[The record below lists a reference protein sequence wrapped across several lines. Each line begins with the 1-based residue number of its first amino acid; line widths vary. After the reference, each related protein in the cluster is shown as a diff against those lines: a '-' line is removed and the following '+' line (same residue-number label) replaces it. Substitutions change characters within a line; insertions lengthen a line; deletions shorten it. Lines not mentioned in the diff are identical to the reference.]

1 MDSDGHRCMTGRK
14 ARQTDP
20 DTTSQIDSAIEA
32 FLDYLRYERDYS
44 ANTLAAYRR
53 DLIKFSSRVNV
64 PADAVSAHDIHGF
77 VARLHSEG
85 LAPRS
90 IQRAL
95 SSVRSFFNYLEA
107 RRETRKNPAAGAR
120 APKDKSR
127 LPNTLD
133 ADQAARLFEFDA
145 TTPRQKRDKAMIELF
160 YGSGLRLS
168 ELVGINLTDLDL
180 DSGFVSVLGK
190 GRKSRQVPLGRQCI
204 TAIRDWLPEHPIDP
218 GTLQAVPLF
227 TGRGCN
233 RISPRTV
240 QSRLKILS
248 AQQLGRTDL
257 HPHMLRHSFAS
268 HLLESSGDLRAVQ
281 ELLGHSDLGTTQIYT
296 HLDFQ
301 HLAKVYD
308 AAHPRA
314 EHQPDEGQSN
324 EDTAYEDQPFKE
336 KDLG

>member
-1 MDSDGHRCMTGRK
+1 MTAGHEHPLD
-14 ARQTDP
+14 A
-20 DTTSQIDSAIEA
+20 SVHA
-32 FLDYLRYERDYS
+32 FLDYLKFEKDYS

-53 DLIKFSSRVNV
+53 DLDRFAAMTPEPAERISRTHI
-64 PADAVSAHDIHGF
+64 DAF
-77 VARLHSEG
+77 VARLHSQG

-95 SSVRSFFNYLEA
+95 SSVRSFFRFLEA
-107 RRETRKNPAAGAR
+107 RRETKKNPAAAAR
-120 APKDKSR
+120 APKSKNR
-127 LPNTLD
+127 LPGTLD

-145 TTPRQKRDKAMIELF
+145 KTPLEKRDKAMLELF

-168 ELVGINLTDLDL
+168 ELVGANRSDLDL
-180 DSGFVSVLGK
+180 DAGFVTVLGK
-190 GRKSRQVPLGRQCI
+190 GRKTRQVPLGRHCI
-204 TAIRDWLPEHPIDP
+204 DAIRAWLAVHPALGEP
-218 GTLQAVPLF
+218 GAAPLF
-227 TGRGCN
+227 TGRGQA

-240 QSRLKILS
+240 QNRLKRL
-248 AQQLGRTDL
+248 AARQLGSTDL

-301 HLAKVYD
+301 HLARVYD

-314 EHQPDEGQSN
+314 ELRPEGARTEPSS
-324 EDTAYEDQPFKE
+324 ERESD
-336 KDLG
+336 G

>member
-1 MDSDGHRCMTGRK
+1 MT
-14 ARQTDP
+14 AQAEHPLDASIT
-20 DTTSQIDSAIEA
+20 A
-32 FLDYLRYERDYS
+32 FLDHLTFEKDYS
-44 ANTLAAYRR
+44 PNTLKAYRR
-53 DLIKFSSRVNV
+53 DLTRFRDLTDQTPERVSRHHIN
-64 PADAVSAHDIHGF
+64 AF

-90 IQRAL
+90 IQRSL
-95 SSVRSFFNYLEA
+95 SSVRSFFNFLEA

-120 APKDKSR
+120 APKDKNK
-127 LPNTLD
+127 LPHTLD

-145 TTPRQKRDKAMIELF
+145 VTPRQKRDKAMLELF

-168 ELVGINLTDLDL
+168 ELVGVNRADLDL
-180 DSGFVSVLGK
+180 ETGFVTVLGK
-190 GRKSRQVPLGRQCI
+190 GRKTRQVPLGRYSI
-204 TAIRDWLPEHPIDP
+204 AAIESWLAVYP
-218 GTLQAVPLF
+218 GAGETSASEPGAVPLF
-227 TGRGCN
+227 TGRGRR

-240 QSRLKILS
+240 QARLKQL
-248 AQQLGRTDL
+248 AAAQLGSTDL

-314 EHQPDEGQSN
+314 ESRSDSITVDKLSDN
-324 EDTAYEDQPFKE
+324 D
-336 KDLG
+336 

>member
-1 MDSDGHRCMTGRK
+1 V
-14 ARQTDP
+14 
-20 DTTSQIDSAIEA
+20 TSGERPLDASVSA
-32 FLDYLRYERDYS
+32 FLDHLRYEKDYS

-53 DLIKFSSRVNV
+53 DLNRFASLTDEPPERVTRAEVN
-64 PADAVSAHDIHGF
+64 HF

-95 SSVRSFFNYLEA
+95 SSVRSFFSFLEA
-107 RRETRKNPAAGAR
+107 RRETRKNPAATAR
-120 APKDKSR
+120 APKTKNR
-127 LPNTLD
+127 LPGTLD
-133 ADQAARLFEFDA
+133 ADQAAKLFEFDA
-145 TTPRQKRDKAMIELF
+145 DTPLLKRDKAMLELF

-168 ELVGINLTDLDL
+168 ELVGVNCADLDL
-180 DSGFVSVLGK
+180 DAGFVTVLGK
-190 GRKSRQVPLGRQCI
+190 GRKTRQVPLGRHCVD
-204 TAIRDWLPEHPIDP
+204 AIKAWLTVHPAGHESGP
-218 GTLQAVPLF
+218 RPLF
-227 TGRGCN
+227 TGRGCA

-240 QSRLKILS
+240 QNRLKQI
-248 AQQLGRTDL
+248 AARQLGSTEV

-301 HLAKVYD
+301 HLARVYD

-314 EHQPDEGQSN
+314 DVRTEARDPESADDG
-324 EDTAYEDQPFKE
+324 
-336 KDLG
+336 